1 MIVTYRYKL
10 LSFVIQNNKSTNECI
25 FCRSNCKVISCFQVS
40 YLIVNDSLNEKGTD
54 CNVIS
59 EDETQIDDVI
69 STSTN
74 KYPRDKDKLL
84 DDNGDATP
92 PK

>member
-1 MIVTYRYKL
+1 ML
-10 LSFVIQNNKSTNECI
+10 
-25 FCRSNCKVISCFQVS
+25 CFQVS
-40 YLIVNDSLNEKGTD
+40 YLIVNDSLNENGAD

-69 STSTN
+69 NKSTN
-74 KYPRDKDKLL
+74 KYPQDKDKLL